1 VFSREA
7 VKQANTNGDATDDV
21 QGDGSLNCRGYGSM
35 VTVTATFGM
44 VAAGLIIEKLA
55 KGS

>member
-1 VFSREA
+1 
-7 VKQANTNGDATDDV
+7 
-21 QGDGSLNCRGYGSM
+21 LNCSGYGSM

-44 VAAGLIIEKLA
+44 VAAGWIIEKLA